1 MEKSVQ
7 LLDEVAINRAL
18 TRISFEI
25 TEKADDINDIVLVGI
40 KTRGVPMANRL
51 ADKINEHNGFKPTVA
66 SLDITFYRDDLSK
79 LSDMPTVNNELP
91 DIDVTNKEVV
101 LVDDV
106 IYTGRTIRAAIEA
119 IFKMGRPKKISLAI
133 LVDRG
138 HRELPIKA
146 DYVGKNVPTS
156 KSENIKVK
164 LMETDGINEVML
176 LKQNG

>member
-25 TEKADDINDIVLVGI
+25 TEKAEDINDLVLVGI

-51 ADKINEHNGFKPTVA
+51 ADKINEHNGIRPDVA

-79 LSDMPTVNNELP
+79 LSDMPTVSNELP
-91 DIDVTNKEVV
+91 SVDVTNKEVV

-119 IFKMGRPKKISLAI
+119 IFKIGRPKKISLAI

-156 KSENIKVK
+156 RSENVKVK
-164 LMETDGINEVML
+164 LIETDGVNEVML

>member
-7 LLDEVAINRAL
+7 LLDEVAIDRAL

-25 TEKADDINDIVLVGI
+25 CEKCKDINDLVLVGI

-51 ADKINEHNGFKPTVA
+51 ANKINEHNGIKPFVA
-66 SLDITFYRDDLSK
+66 NIDITFYRDDLSK
-79 LSDMPTVNNELP
+79 LSDMPTVGEKLP
-91 DIDVTNKEVV
+91 SIDITNKEVV

-119 IFKMGRPKKISLAI
+119 IFKIGRPKKISLAI

-156 KSENIKVK
+156 RSENVKVK
-164 LMETDGINEVML
+164 FVETDGINEVML